1 MDSREVRARK
11 QKARPQFECWFDSHR
26 SSFHRTLDRACL
38 GRTGPWW
45 KCIVTLHIWAA
56 TVVSRK
62 DNLTLNSQKKN
73 PNVWCQKVEQPHKGD
88 PERLRPWLFSS
99 RVKRHFV
106 ILFQLKHD
114 LLHKLSC
121 LRDVKSHPSPSP
133 ENTCNVCFPLGF
145 FFFFLWS
152 CHFLHWSVI

>member
-38 GRTGPWW
+38 GRTVPWW
-45 KCIVTLHIWAA
+45 KCIVTLHIWAV

-62 DNLTLNSQKKN
+62 DNLTLNSQKKKN
-73 PNVWCQKVEQPHKGD
+73 PNVWCQKVEEQPHKGD
-88 PERLRPWLFSS
+88 SERLGPWLFSS
-99 RVKRHFV
+99 RVKHHFV

-121 LRDVKSHPSPSP
+121 LRDVKSHLSSSP
-133 ENTCNVCFPLGF
+133 ENACNVCFPLG
-145 FFFFLWS
+145 FFLWS
-152 CHFLHWSVI
+152 CHFLHWSMI